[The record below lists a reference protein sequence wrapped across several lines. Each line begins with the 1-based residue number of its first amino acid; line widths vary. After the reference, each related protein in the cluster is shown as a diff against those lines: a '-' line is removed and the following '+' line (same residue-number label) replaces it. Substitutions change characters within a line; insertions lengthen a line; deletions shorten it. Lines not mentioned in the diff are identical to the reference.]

1 MLVGMKVADMVVD
14 IEVEKVA
21 DEVADIMVDMDVYNV
36 DCICIC
42 VFTHHPQ
49 PRQVDL
55 KMEVDKLVDEVAPSL
70 LK

>member
-14 IEVEKVA
+14 REVEKVA

-49 PRQVDL
+49 HRQVDL
-55 KMEVDKLVDEVAPSL
+55 IMEVDKLVDEVAPSL
-70 LK
+70 